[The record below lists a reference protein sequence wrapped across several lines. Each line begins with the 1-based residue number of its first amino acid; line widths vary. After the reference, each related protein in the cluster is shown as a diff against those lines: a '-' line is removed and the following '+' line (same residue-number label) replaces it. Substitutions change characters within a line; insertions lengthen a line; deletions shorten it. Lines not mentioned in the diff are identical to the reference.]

1 MKPDRDA
8 YPTHTHTHT
17 NIACNVT
24 RLFFFFASTMVD
36 RMPGPILSFYSFSFM
51 YFRSQSF
58 RLVVP
63 FVSDVLL
70 FSRSFLARSDKL
82 SRFMQSSILR
92 LKKIEVK
99 KKKNGQNATT
109 KSQELATFKC
119 SLLAN
124 GYNPAQFKKLKVLH
138 N

>member
-1 MKPDRDA
+1 MHIL
-8 YPTHTHTHT
+8 HTHTHT

-99 KKKNGQNATT
+99 KKRTECNNEKSRTCHIQVQPISKWLQPRAIQKAESAT
-109 KSQELATFKC
+109 
-119 SLLAN
+119 
-124 GYNPAQFKKLKVLH
+124 
-138 N
+138 